1 MAKEKENP
9 EDRKE
14 KTEIIA
20 KGPNIGE
27 ISEALGIQQNNWI
40 ESQILDSKKVAPIV
54 ETFDQVYEGVI
65 MATENDER
73 GRARKKVQEYADC
86 EEMDADLFGTH
97 LRLLEAHGIVERDGN
112 RWRLPED
119 IEP

>member
-1 MAKEKENP
+1 MAIEEENA
-9 EDRKE
+9 EDKAE

-27 ISEALGIQQNNWI
+27 ISEALGIQRDDGI
-40 ESQILDSKKVAPIV
+40 ESEILDSEKVAPIV
-54 ETFDQVYEGVI
+54 ETFDQVYEGVV

-73 GRARKKVQEYADC
+73 GRARKKVQEYAGC

-112 RWRLPED
+112 RWRIPDTEL
-119 IEP
+119 